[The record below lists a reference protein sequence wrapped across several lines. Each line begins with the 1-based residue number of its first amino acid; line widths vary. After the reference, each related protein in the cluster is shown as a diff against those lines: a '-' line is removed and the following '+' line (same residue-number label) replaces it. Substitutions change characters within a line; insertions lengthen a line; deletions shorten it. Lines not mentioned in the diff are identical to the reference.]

1 MESALAAAALQLDEL
16 RDLTKSRYSRL
27 HEDLA
32 KQHAE
37 ILRRGEQLDVLRSEL
52 LNKDAQ
58 IETLRAEA
66 VGYANSRSWKLTRPL
81 RAFNRLLARLLKK

>member
-1 MESALAAAALQLDEL
+1 MGAKTPESANPIESALAAAALQLEEL
-16 RDLTKSRYSRL
+16 RGLTNSRYSRL

-37 ILRRGEQLDVLRSEL
+37 ILLRDKQLEALRDEV
-52 LNKDAQ
+52 
-58 IETLRAEA
+58 

-81 RAFNRLLARLLKK
+81 RAFNRLSGRLLKK